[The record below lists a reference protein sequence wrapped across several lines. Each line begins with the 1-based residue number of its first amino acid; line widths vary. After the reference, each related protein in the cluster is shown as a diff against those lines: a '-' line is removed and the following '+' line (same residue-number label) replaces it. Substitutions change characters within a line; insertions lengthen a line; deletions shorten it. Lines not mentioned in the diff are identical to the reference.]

1 MNFWRSCMLISCIL
15 LSGCA
20 LRTGSRPSASLASSG
35 HFEASVCSTPRN
47 SSPSVHQ
54 TPARQGSPGH
64 LRHVA
69 FLSPRLQGIYSVR
82 SSSQNADA
90 TVSRAAA
97 TQPASLEQRV
107 DEDSTATA
115 QPPYTNAP
123 RHVPNRQVVAAILL
137 PDFQPHYAAPL
148 VVVTIFAALVYW
160 WLYRFA
166 GSGQQVAQANPLQGG
181 TDLRVKKTDG
191 VSTPAD
197 DQKEIKMC
205 LGGVEES
212 VDKETDCTNGRRNLL
227 QEIRA
232 HLKRTR
238 N

>member
-1 MNFWRSCMLISCIL
+1 MNFWRSCLLISCIL

-20 LRTGSRPSASLASSG
+20 LRTGSRPSAALASSG
-35 HFEASVCSTPRN
+35 HFQASVCSTPRN
-47 SSPSVHQ
+47 SSPRVHQ
-54 TPARQGSPGH
+54 TPASQKAPGH

-69 FLSPRLQGIYSVR
+69 FLSPRLQGIYSVK
-82 SSSQNADA
+82 SSSQNADPIA
-90 TVSRAAA
+90 SRADA
-97 TQPASLEQRV
+97 TQPASQEQRV
-107 DEDSTATA
+107 DEGSAVIA
-115 QPPYTNAP
+115 QPPNTNAP
-123 RHVPNRQVVAAILL
+123 KHVPNRQVVAAILL

-166 GSGQQVAQANPLQGG
+166 GSGQQVAQTNPLQGG
-181 TDLRVKKTDG
+181 NDLRVEKIDG
-191 VSTPAD
+191 ASTPAD

-205 LGGVEES
+205 LGEVEES